1 MSRFY
6 VLLLARVALIH
17 KGYFYRRSRCF
28 LSLLGQESDLSAI
41 LFVCWRHL
49 QRQQM
54 PQGIDSQMHLAAF
67 APFGFIETRSMP
79 TFRNRLQV
87 AAVQDDG
94 RRLFLPSLSQ
104 PQHCSQVIDDRLEH
118 LSLELVLGLLIDR
131 CPRRQ
136 VMEHHP
142 PQGSCPHNPTQA
154 IEHFSQ
160 VVLSLGRFFGPQCQ
174 IGSHQ
179 GPFFITDITGIRFS
193 FHIP

>member
-1 MSRFY
+1 MSMFWPPTM
-6 VLLLARVALIH
+6 LARAWTSMIESTVTDLLH
-17 KGYFYRRSRCF
+17 LFSRARTR
-28 LSLLGQESDLSAI
+28 LHSLMRCCYAG
-41 LFVCWRHL
+41 HL
-49 QRQQM
+49 
-54 PQGIDSQMHLAAF
+54 
-67 APFGFIETRSMP
+67 TV
-79 TFRNRLQV
+79 RLQV

-104 PQHCSQVIDDRLEH
+104 PQHCSQVIDDRFEH
-118 LSLELVLGLLIDR
+118 LSLELALGLLIDR
-131 CPRRQ
+131 CPRQQ

-160 VVLSLGRFFGPQCQ
+160 VVLSLVRFFGHQCQ